1 MSNSEAF
8 LKAAEDIKTLTTSPT
23 NEEFLDLYKFY
34 KQATVGDCNTDRPGM
49 FDLKG
54 KYKWDAWNSLKG
66 TGKEEAEKKYVD
78 LVTELLTKYA
88 N

>member
-8 LKAAEDIKTLTTSPT
+8 LKAAEDIKTLTTRPT
-23 NEEFLDLYKFY
+23 NDEFLDLYKFY
-34 KQATVGDCNTDRPGM
+34 KQATVGDCNTERPGM

-78 LVTELLTKYA
+78 LVTELLAKYG